1 MYSNMKGFVVVT
13 GASSGIGYDT
23 TRYLIEND
31 YHVFG
36 SVRNEKDAQKLL
48 KDFGN
53 KVIPLVFDVTDKNAI
68 KIAKEKVETR
78 LGNELLIA
86 LVNNAGIAVSGP
98 LQFVEIA
105 DVRYQLEVN
114 VIGTLMVSQAF
125 LPLLGAKQP
134 VHTNPGKIIN
144 ISSISGIFST
154 PFMGPYCMSK
164 YAVESMSDIFRREL
178 SLYSIDVVVIEPG
191 PIATPIW
198 EKAKADSSQS
208 SFLNTIYEP
217 ILNSRNEIINQNE
230 KNALPVSSVSELI
243 LRSIEKKYPATR
255 TIITK
260 KSWLVKIIKLLPD
273 RLVDNLITK
282 NIRKGKLVGR

>member
-1 MYSNMKGFVVVT
+1 MKGYIVVT
-13 GASSGIGYDT
+13 GASTGIGYDT

-36 SVRNEKDAQKLL
+36 SVRNENDAAKLL
-48 KDFGN
+48 NDFGDN
-53 KVIPLVFDVTDKNAI
+53 LIPLVFDVTDEKEI
-68 KIAKEKVETR
+68 KIAKEKVETI
-78 LGNELLIA
+78 LGKELLIA

-98 LQFVEIA
+98 LQFVDIKE
-105 DVRYQLEVN
+105 VRHQLEVN

-134 VHTNPGKIIN
+134 VPTNPGKIIN

-178 SLYSIDVVVIEPG
+178 SLYGIDVVVIEPG

-198 EKAKADSSQS
+198 DKAKSDTSQT
-208 SFLNTIYEP
+208 SFVNTIYEP

-243 LRSIEKKYPATR
+243 LRSIEKKKPATR

-260 KSWLVKIIKLLPD
+260 KTWLIKIIKALPD
-273 RLVDNLITK
+273 RWVDNLITK
-282 NIRKGKLVGR
+282 NIRKGKLAGR

>member
-1 MYSNMKGFVVVT
+1 MKGYIVVT
-13 GASSGIGYDT
+13 GASTGIGYDT
-23 TRYLIEND
+23 TRCLIAND

-36 SVRNEKDAQKLL
+36 SVRNENDAAKLL
-48 KDFGN
+48 NDFGDN
-53 KVIPLVFDVTDKNAI
+53 VIPLVFDVTDEKAI
-68 KIAKEKVETR
+68 KIAKEKVETI
-78 LGNELLIA
+78 LGKELLIA

-98 LQFVEIA
+98 LQFVDIK
-105 DVRYQLEVN
+105 DVRHQLEVN

-134 VHTNPGKIIN
+134 VPTNPGKIIN

-178 SLYSIDVVVIEPG
+178 SLYGIDVVVIEPG

-198 EKAKADSSQS
+198 DKAKSDTSQT
-208 SFLNTIYEP
+208 SFVNTIYEP

-243 LRSIEKKYPATR
+243 LRSIEKKKPATR

-260 KSWLVKIIKLLPD
+260 KTWLIKIIKALPD
-273 RLVDNLITK
+273 RWVDNLITK
-282 NIRKGKLVGR
+282 NIRKGKLAGR